1 MGKSDVT
8 KLKYAVELPAEYV
21 EECHYIGMPDD
32 GFLIQVEGADSY
44 RGGTKAS
51 DLVRE
56 FRLLPLRDLDLRGF
70 RAFSTQDGEFFL
82 DEAYDR
88 SWLQQRY
95 APRFNP
101 GQAFEDYS
109 AVFLDDGVEVVEPAR
124 WETVT
129 EPVVALCSGEPSNYG
144 SWLYRILP
152 KLASLEADERA
163 LFVYCRSEWQR
174 DFLRFFAPGR
184 RIIEH
189 KPALGYRLAD
199 AHVATMRNRYVYFDS
214 RTREYYAEAAD
225 RVPGKSPLKKIYLS
239 RLGQRIRPMT
249 NEAEVEGLL
258 RENGFAVV
266 KPELLSLEDRIR
278 VIRDAEEIVCPG
290 GSGLFNLVFSGN
302 ARRVIDIEPSR
313 TWVYAHH
320 NLMRSLGLQHSIL
333 FGKQE
338 AALGAH
344 SPWMV
349 DAGQLRLALS

>member
-1 MGKSDVT
+1 MGKSDIT
-8 KLKYAVELPAEYV
+8 RLKYAADLPAEYV

-32 GFLIQVEGADSY
+32 DFLIQVEGADSY
-44 RGGTKAS
+44 IGGVTAT
-51 DLVRE
+51 DLVQE
-56 FRLLPLRDLDLRGF
+56 FRLLPFRDLYLRGF
-70 RAFSTQDGEFFL
+70 RAFNTQGGEFFL
-82 DEAYDR
+82 DEAHDR
-88 SWLQQRY
+88 SWLQERY
-95 APRFNP
+95 APRFTP
-101 GQAFEDYS
+101 GQAIEDYN
-109 AVFLDDGVEVVEPAR
+109 AVFLDDRVEVVEPAR

-163 LFVYCRSEWQR
+163 LFIYCRSEWQR
-174 DFLRFFAPGR
+174 DFLRFFAPGK

-189 KPALGYRLAD
+189 NPTLGYRLAD
-199 AHVATMRNRYVYFDS
+199 AHVATMRNRYVYFDN

-225 RVPGKSPLKKIYLS
+225 RVPEKSVLKKIYLS

-249 NEAEVEGLL
+249 NEAEVEDLL
-258 RENGFAVV
+258 QQNGFVVV

-290 GSGLFNLVFSGN
+290 GSGLFNLVFSRN
-302 ARRVIDIEPSR
+302 ARRIIDIEPSR

-320 NLMRSLGLQHSIL
+320 NLMRSLGLQHAIL

-338 AALGAH
+338 ATLGVH
-344 SPWMV
+344 SPWTV
-349 DAGQLRLALS
+349 DTGQLRLAL